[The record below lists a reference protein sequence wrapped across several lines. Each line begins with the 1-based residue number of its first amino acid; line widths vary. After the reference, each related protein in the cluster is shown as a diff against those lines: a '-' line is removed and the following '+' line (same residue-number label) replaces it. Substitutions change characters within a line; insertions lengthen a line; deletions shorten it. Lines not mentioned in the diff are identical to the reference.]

1 MKTVYSEA
9 HRGHSGHGELVAGAI
24 VPGFEKPERAEIIR
38 ARIDEVDL
46 GPVVPPAAQ
55 TLATAHKL
63 HDAAYLAFL
72 PQVWALWRAEGR
84 HGPAMPFAWPVPGL
98 RRDVEPERIDA
109 RLGFHSFDGGA
120 SFVAGTWTAIRAAH
134 DVALTAA
141 DLVADGAPAAFA
153 LGRPPGHHAGA
164 RFMGGYCYINNAALA
179 AERLRERGAA
189 RVAVLDIDYHHGNGT
204 QDIFY
209 ARDDVVFVSIH
220 GDPKTEFPF
229 FLGHA
234 DETGTGAGAGFTRNL
249 PLPAGTGWEA
259 WADALDAACDEVARH
274 RPDALVVSLG
284 VDTFAGDPISRF
296 RLDSAHFPRI
306 GRRLARLGLPTVFV
320 MEGGYAVEAIG
331 VNAVGVLAG
340 FEE

>member
-38 ARIDEVDL
+38 ARIDEVGL

-84 HGPAMPFAWPVPGL
+84 DGPAMPFAWPVPGL

-234 DETGTGAGAGFTRNL
+234 DETGTGTGAGFTRNL

-274 RPDALVVSLG
+274 RSDALVVSLG